1 MCFHPDLKTFQKFRI
16 MRPGC
21 PICSEACIDRVMED
35 YGRVK
40 YVRMNGMTAWITR
53 SHRKDFTPEE
63 QTLIE
68 RDMQKRIGTPLIEWQ
83 PQEPLRQL
91 HAYCYVLNTRV
102 TKGMSKVAKIATSI
116 IKD

>member
-1 MCFHPDLKTFQKFRI
+1 
-16 MRPGC
+16 
-21 PICSEACIDRVMED
+21 
-35 YGRVK
+35 
-40 YVRMNGMTAWITR
+40 
-53 SHRKDFTPEE
+53 
-63 QTLIE
+63 
-68 RDMQKRIGTPLIEWQ
+68 MQKRIGTPLIEWQ